1 MTATGSLVPLRRTG
15 PVEADDE
22 LRGAIVA
29 GTITLAI
36 IAALEV
42 VYVGVVIRQVH
53 RRRGR

>member
-42 VYVGVVIRQVH
+42 VYVGVVIHQVH